1 MEKILLTSSVIG
13 GWLAFL
19 IGEWHLSLS
28 VLAVFMAIDIVTGVM
43 KAIVTRSVNSKMG
56 YKGFIRKAG
65 IMLVIIIANL
75 LDMLTGSEFLF
86 RSMAVLFYIGLESLS
101 IIENLGHIGV
111 PLPEQITKYLKQ
123 LLDDGDDRKNELEEK

>member
-1 MEKILLTSSVIG
+1 MFIIEKILLASSVVG

-19 IGEWHLSLS
+19 IGGWHISLT
-28 VLAVFMAIDIVTGVM
+28 VLAVFMAIDIITGIM
-43 KAIVTRSVNSKMG
+43 KAMVTKEINSKIG

-75 LDMLTGSEFLF
+75 LDLLTGAEFLF

-111 PLPEQITKYLKQ
+111 PLPEAITKYLKQ
-123 LLDDGDDRKNELEEK
+123 LSNERTDDK